1 MVILMSAYRHGVSD
15 DAIRHAW
22 RNALSFH
29 DLAPDHESPKSLC
42 IGPDPAGNL
51 LEVLYF
57 WTADGIAVIHA
68 MPLRRTF
75 RHLLT
80 KGQQ

>member
-1 MVILMSAYRHGVSD
+1 MKILTSAYRHGVSD

-22 RNALSFH
+22 KHALGFH
-29 DLAPDHESPKSLC
+29 DIEPDHDPPKSLC

-57 WTADGIAVIHA
+57 RTADDNVVIHA
-68 MPLRRTF
+68 MRLRRTF
-75 RHLLT
+75 RYFLT
-80 KGQQ
+80 RGRR